1 MTSSEP
7 GRGGVEDVNK
17 EFYVKNKY
25 ILNEGKNVVTLRQTK
40 WMSTFLAVL
49 GHKEC
54 WWNSS
59 DFLEDIITIINQEM

>member
-1 MTSSEP
+1 M
-7 GRGGVEDVNK
+7 K
-17 EFYVKNKY
+17 EKNA
-25 ILNEGKNVVTLRQTK
+25 GTLRQTK
-40 WMSTFLAVL
+40 WMSTFPAVL